1 MSISLF
7 QIPKPIEEQMKQ
19 LNELVEAHPLHLPLS
34 KVARLLGTKDESL
47 RAAIDCGNF
56 SPGYSW
62 RKGGALNKGYC
73 IPTVPFYLWYTQYG
87 IHAALIEGEKG
98 ERKC

>member
-62 RKGGALNKGYC
+62 RKGGALNKGYSNRSVLSLVHPIRNPC
-73 IPTVPFYLWYTQYG
+73 RID
-87 IHAALIEGEKG
+87 
-98 ERKC
+98 